1 MREVLGD
8 EGYDV
13 QLRKVWDNAYNLVKD
28 TRPDLV
34 ILDVL
39 LDTQGKGF
47 ELVDLLTLDPITR
60 HIPVLIASTATEM
73 LLQRTDAFTQMGI
86 PVIGKPFDL
95 ETLISV
101 VHRQLE
107 AGTRE
112 RAHQLGLGGPV
123 DLTEQKASDGAT
135 RNGH

>member
-1 MREVLGD
+1 MREVLD
-8 EGYDV
+8 EEGYEV
-13 QLRKVWDNAYNLVKD
+13 LLRKVWDDAYNLVKD
-28 TRPDLV
+28 ARPDLV

-73 LLQRTDAFTQMGI
+73 LRQRTDAFTQMGI

-101 VHRQLE
+101 IRRQLD

-112 RAHQLGLGGPV
+112 RAHELGLGGPV
-123 DLTEQKASDGAT
+123 DLDEQKAAQGAT
-135 RNGH
+135 GNGH